1 MADITATMVKELRER
16 TGVGMME
23 CRKALLQSEG
33 NVDGA
38 IKYLRE
44 KGISKAE
51 SKSSRETREGII
63 YSYIHFN
70 GKIGV
75 LLELN
80 CESDFVART
89 PEFVQIAEDIALQ
102 IAATNPLAI
111 TAEQI
116 DPAIIENE
124 REIAKNKA
132 INEGKK
138 PEFMDKIIEGNIK
151 KYCTENCLM
160 DQKLISDETRTVKDL
175 LIEAVGKTGENI
187 QLARFVRYSLG
198 GN

>member
-1 MADITATMVKELRER
+1 MAEITATMVKELRER

-23 CRKALLQSEG
+23 CRKALVESEG
-33 NVDGA
+33 NVDAA
-38 IKYLRE
+38 IKWLRE

-51 SKSSRETREGII
+51 GKASRETREGII
-63 YSYIHFN
+63 HSYIHFN

-75 LLELN
+75 MIELN

-89 PEFVQIAEDIALQ
+89 PEFKQIADDLAMQ

-111 TAEQI
+111 SADQI
-116 DPAIIENE
+116 DPKIIENE

-138 PEFMDKIIEGNIK
+138 PEFLDKIIEGNVK
-151 KYCTENCLM
+151 KFCAENALLE
-160 DQKLISDETRTVKDL
+160 QKWMSDETRTIKDML
-175 LIEAVGKTGENI
+175 TDSISKTGENI
-187 QLARFVRYSLG
+187 QITRFVRFSLG